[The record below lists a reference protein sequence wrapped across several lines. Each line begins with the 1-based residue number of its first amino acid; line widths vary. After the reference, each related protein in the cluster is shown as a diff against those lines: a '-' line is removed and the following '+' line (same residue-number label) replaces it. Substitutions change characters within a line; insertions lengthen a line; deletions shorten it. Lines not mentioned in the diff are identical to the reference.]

1 MATIPAPMG
10 MSGPA
15 RPAGGPSASG
25 PLPVVSIDPL
35 KLLLKY
41 KWILAAAFIGG
52 AVIGGGAH
60 FAWLLTWPYFRSN
73 VLFQTYVQVA
83 ELDKLTG
90 YGQVDDAEL
99 DKYMQTQT
107 KLMTSAGVLQRVAE
121 DPRLPQEAPKWAKW
135 RMEDGKFNTVEALI
149 DLQDTVSAR
158 VVPQTRLIDL
168 SFTYRD
174 KAEAKAIVGLVRDA
188 YQRTIADSTRAANR
202 QQRDALTKT
211 IAEMQSQIE
220 AVQGQRERLMKDVS
234 YTNLNRLSNETSE
247 ALRVVNQER
256 VKVGLDIESFTVR
269 LKELEAELQNPAGP
283 SYTDQLRDVVE
294 NDTLMLSLANQIND
308 LESGLRGLK
317 LRFTDEHRD
326 VKQYKAMIDAAKSQ
340 QESERQ
346 RLLRQKFDAEVD
358 SVRKAV
364 SQLQAQDSDLAA
376 KQERYSVRLAELTQ
390 AEATIDDMDE
400 QAKRLIQERTVMQS
414 SLQTVNAL
422 ESLDT
427 NKRILV
433 LQEERLPDEVT
444 FPKLKIMV
452 PAGAIVVFGLVLGV
466 LVLREMVDQRVKGP
480 ADVAIIPKARIV
492 GIVPDAHE
500 DPEEP
505 GVLETCFIKHERG
518 VMAES
523 FRQVR
528 AAVLKRLEPA
538 GHRALL
544 VVGGLPESGSTTV
557 ASNLALALAAS
568 DKRVLLI
575 DANMRRPSLHK
586 VYQFT
591 EGPGLGEVL
600 AGSHTL
606 EGVVHKVDAEPRV
619 HVMTAGERPSRV
631 FERLATNAMGD
642 VLRQAKEKYDYV
654 VVDCS
659 PLGVSGDGLTLASKC
674 DASMLVVRA
683 LSEKRGMVAR
693 LRNELGDT
701 RSDFLGVLINGVQGT
716 AGGYMRSNIIA
727 THEYQTQDR
736 DAA

>member
-1 MATIPAPMG
+1 M
-10 MSGPA
+10 
-15 RPAGGPSASG
+15 RPAGPSASG
-25 PLPVVSIDPL
+25 PMPVVSIDPM

-52 AVIGGGAH
+52 SVLGAGAH
-60 FAWLLTWPYFRSN
+60 FAWLLTWPFYRAN

-90 YGQVDDAEL
+90 YGQVDDVEL
-99 DKYMQTQT
+99 DKFMQTQA
-107 KLMTSAGVLQRVAE
+107 KLMTAAGVLQRVAE

-174 KAEAKAIVGLVRDA
+174 KSEAKAIVGLVRDA
-188 YQRTIADSTRAANR
+188 YQRTISDSTRAANR
-202 QQRDALTKT
+202 EQRDALTKS
-211 IAEMQSQIE
+211 IAEMQGQIE
-220 AVQGQRERLMKDVS
+220 AVQGQRERLMKEVS

-256 VKVGLDIESFTVR
+256 VKVGLDIESYTVQ

-283 SYTDQLRDVVE
+283 SYTDQLRDAVE
-294 NDTLMLSLANQIND
+294 NDPLMLNLSQLVNQ
-308 LESGLRGLK
+308 LESDLRGLK

-326 VKQYKAMIDAAKSQ
+326 VKQLKASIDAAKQQ

-346 RLLRQKFDAEVD
+346 RLLRQKFDAQVD
-358 SVRKAV
+358 TVRKIV

-376 KQERYSVRLAELTQ
+376 KQERYATRLADLTQ
-390 AEATIDDMDE
+390 AEKTIDDLDE
-400 QAKRLIQERTVMQS
+400 QAKRLIEERTKLQSAMQKI
-414 SLQTVNAL
+414 NAL
-422 ESLDT
+422 ESLDI

-433 LQEERLPDEVT
+433 LQEERLPDEVS

-452 PAGAIVVFGLVLGV
+452 PAGAITVFGLVLGV

-492 GIVPDAHE
+492 GILPDANE
-500 DPEEP
+500 DPDTP
-505 GVLETCFIKHERG
+505 GVLETCFREKDRG

-523 FRQVR
+523 FRQIR
-528 AAVLKRLEPA
+528 SAVLKRLEPA
-538 GHRALL
+538 GHRSLL
-544 VVGGLPESGSTTV
+544 IVGGMPESGATTV

-568 DKRVLLI
+568 DKNVLII

-586 VYQFT
+586 IFQVG

-600 AGSHTL
+600 AGTHTL
-606 EGVVHKVDAEPRV
+606 EGVVHRAGDDRV
-619 HVMTAGERPSRV
+619 HLMTAGDRAQRV
-631 FERLATNAMGD
+631 FERLSTTAMTD

-654 VVDCS
+654 IVDTS

-674 DASMLVVRA
+674 DASVLVVRA

-693 LRNELGDT
+693 LRNELADT